1 MRNSNTWKGLSKWTS
16 KEWYNSICRSF
27 QTPPEISLNCMHP
40 RLKRALENGV
50 FYRGCHQMGS
60 PPTIR
65 FHKTSMAISGIDC
78 WRYLPYIRPIFQA
91 YVIPIENRKH
101 LGCLGVSL
109 RWNHRRMW
117 DAMVSKPIRI
127 PTDDACLRDRFLTYM
142 QPMVLEYESQHLPHF
157 YDPVL

>member
-1 MRNSNTWKGLSKWTS
+1 
-16 KEWYNSICRSF
+16 
-27 QTPPEISLNCMHP
+27 MHP

-65 FHKTSMAISGIDC
+65 FHKTSMAISGTDC

>member
-1 MRNSNTWKGLSKWTS
+1 MRNSNTWKGQSKWTS

-50 FYRGCHQMGS
+50 FIEDFIKWGPLQPFVSIKHQW
-60 PPTIR
+60 PFQEPI
-65 FHKTSMAISGIDC
+65 C

-91 YVIPIENRKH
+91 YIISIENRKH

-109 RWNHRRMW
+109 CWNHRRMW
-117 DAMVSKPIRI
+117 DAMVSKPKRI
-127 PTDDACLRDRFLTYM
+127 PTDDACLRGRFLTYM
-142 QPMVLEYESQHLPHF
+142 QPMVLEYESQHLLHS